1 MIYFLVNLNSTTHDP
16 QFSNAGGYSCTAG
29 RQGRKDVRGGV
40 VQENADALLDRDER
54 DRQKERPKAVASV
67 MNALNV
73 NDVWVT

>member
-1 MIYFLVNLNSTTHDP
+1 MFCSMAMRRGACDFFVIYFLVNLNSTTHDP

-54 DRQKERPKAVASV
+54 GERDRKLWRV
-67 MNALNV
+67 
-73 NDVWVT
+73 